1 MIGITFALLILLF
14 IAYQVWYFNKKKNE
28 QIRKYTTQTFPA
40 AWRTTLRRE
49 VLFYTQLDADEQRRF
64 EKLVQKFLAHCHI
77 QGVKT
82 EVTDFDRLLI
92 ASAAV
97 IPIFRLKYRFGAN
110 LYPNLE
116 TVLLYPTNFSTDYH
130 IEGKNRNVLGMVGS
144 RELNRAMILS
154 RHSLRS
160 GFKLGRDGS
169 NTAIHEFIHLIDAW
183 DGSIDGIPEALMHQP
198 AIGPWLELIKDK
210 TLEINKKKSDINA
223 YAASKPAEFLAVTA
237 ELYFE
242 NPQRMLKKH
251 PRLFNF
257 FRQIF
262 LKDASSKDRH

>member
-1 MIGITFALLILLF
+1 M
-14 IAYQVWYFNKKKNE
+14 
-28 QIRKYTTQTFPA
+28 
-40 AWRTTLRRE
+40 RRE
-49 VLFYTQLDADEQRRF
+49 VLFYAQLTTDEQRRF
-64 EKLVQKFLAHCHI
+64 EKLVLQFLAHCSI

-82 EVTDFDRLLI
+82 EVTNFDRLLI

-97 IPIFRLKYRFGAN
+97 IPIFRLKYHFGEQ
-110 LYPNLE
+110 LYPNLD
-116 TVLLYPTNFSTDYH
+116 TVLLYPTNFSTDYQ
-130 IEGKNRNVLGMVGS
+130 IEGKNRNVLGMVGN

-154 RHSLRS
+154 KHSVRS
-160 GFKLGRDGS
+160 GFKLGRDGK

-198 AIGPWLELIKDK
+198 AIGPWIELIKDK
-210 TLEINKKKSDINA
+210 TLEINNKKSDIDA
-223 YAASKPAEFLAVTA
+223 YAASKPAEFFAVTA

-242 NPQRMLKKH
+242 NPQRMMKKH

-262 LKDASSKDRH
+262 LNDASFKERH